1 VRVLVIDNYDSFTFN
16 LVQALRELGADVV
29 VRRNDEVDAAG
40 AVALEPTHVVVSPGP
55 GRPRE
60 AGCSIGAIRAFAG
73 RRPVLGVCLGHQA
86 MAEAFGG
93 EVSRA
98 RRLMHG
104 KASRIRHDGRGLFEG
119 LPAEVEVGRYHSLA
133 VAESAVPRGFEVS
146 ARAEDGEVMGMRHAG
161 LGLEGVQ
168 FHPESVMTPLGPRML
183 GLFLRMRV
191 AGTGRRAADAAI
203 DPACDGGVC

>member
-29 VRRNDEVDAAG
+29 VRRNDEMDAAG

-55 GRPRE
+55 GRPRD

-133 VAESAVPRGFEVS
+133 VEESAVPRGFEVS
-146 ARAEDGEVMGMRHAG
+146 ARAEDGEVMGIRHAG